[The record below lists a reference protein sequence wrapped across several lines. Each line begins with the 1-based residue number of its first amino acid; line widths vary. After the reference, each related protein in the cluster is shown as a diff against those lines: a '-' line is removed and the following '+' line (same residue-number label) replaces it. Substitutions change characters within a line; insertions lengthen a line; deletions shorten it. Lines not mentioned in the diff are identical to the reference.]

1 METIIWFMK
10 KILATFIAST
20 ATIGA
25 FAQDVAQAATQT
37 IDTAAA
43 EGASIHNY
51 IIIAAVALIIGAMV
65 IHMIYEHLRDNLNT
79 EYTVAD
85 FGKKRKELA
94 LSNMTAQEVADYNR
108 RIDEVM
114 ATWDAIY
121 NEYGQAIPY
130 PFKRS
135 AVMNMWHLSKEIT
148 AANPTDKRLVERIN
162 EINEILNHALRR
174 QFSGSKAMIII
185 AFIVA
190 IICGLITNSLIPPAC
205 IGIGAL
211 LYLLTS
217 RSATFLIA
225 AKQAESNGST
235 NLLSG
240 IIGGLFIGA
249 VAVKTNKSQSW
260 ISVILAIVVMLLGAP
275 FLAIIS
281 VVNYIRN
288 YLIYR

>member
-1 METIIWFMK
+1 MK

-148 AANPTDKRLVERIN
+148 ATNPTDKRLVERIN

-190 IICGLITNSLIPPAC
+190 IICGLITNSLIPPIC

-225 AKQAESNGST
+225 AKQAENNGST

-249 VAVKTNKSQSW
+249 VAVKTDKSQSW
-260 ISVILAIVVMLLGAP
+260 ISVILAIVVMLFGASA
-275 FLAIIS
+275 LAIIS

>member
-1 METIIWFMK
+1 MK

-185 AFIVA
+185 AIIVA

-205 IGIGAL
+205 IGAGAL

-240 IIGGLFIGA
+240 IVSGLFIGA

-260 ISVILAIVVMLLGAP
+260 TQVILAIVVMLFGASA
-275 FLAIIS
+275 LAIIS

>member
-1 METIIWFMK
+1 MK

-260 ISVILAIVVMLLGAP
+260 TQVILAIVVMLFGASA
-275 FLAIIS
+275 LAIIS

>member
-1 METIIWFMK
+1 MK
-10 KILATFIAST
+10 KILAIFIAST

-43 EGASIHNY
+43 EGASTHNY
-51 IIIAAVALIIGAMV
+51 LIMTAVVLVIGAMV
-65 IHMIYEHLRDNLNT
+65 IHMIYEHLRNNLKT
-79 EYTVAD
+79 EYSVTD
-85 FGKKRKELA
+85 FSKKRKELA

-108 RIDEVM
+108 RIDEAL

-162 EINEILNHALRR
+162 EINEILNHALKR

-185 AFIVA
+185 AIIVA

-205 IGIGAL
+205 IGAGAL

-235 NLLSG
+235 GLISG
-240 IIGGLFIGA
+240 IISGLFIGA

-260 ISVILAIVVMLLGAP
+260 TQVILAIVVMLLGAP

>member
-1 METIIWFMK
+1 MK